1 MIKSNKGITL
11 TSLIIYIIVLTLVV
25 GLLVSITTFFT
36 NNVSRLSTTGGN
48 AAQINKLNMYLIE
61 DVKKDGISILSCTD
75 DNVVFSDG
83 TTYTYR
89 GTDLYRNQVKILTGV
104 EYLFFEENSVST
116 KQVLRVDMAI
126 KGSYKYI
133 KQMEY
138 VLKYY

>member
-1 MIKSNKGITL
+1 MLKSNKGITL

-75 DNVVFSDG
+75 DNVVFS
-83 TTYTYR
+83 
-89 GTDLYRNQVKILTGV
+89 
-104 EYLFFEENSVST
+104 
-116 KQVLRVDMAI
+116 
-126 KGSYKYI
+126 
-133 KQMEY
+133 
-138 VLKYY
+138 